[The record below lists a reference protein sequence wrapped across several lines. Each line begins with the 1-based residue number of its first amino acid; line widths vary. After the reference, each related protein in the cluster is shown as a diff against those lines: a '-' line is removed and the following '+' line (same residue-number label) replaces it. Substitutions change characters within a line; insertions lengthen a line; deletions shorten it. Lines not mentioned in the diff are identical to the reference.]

1 MRMNELIQPPVG
13 PNYAYEQTAPD
24 TRRGRFI
31 APSADLSAL
40 YGCPHISIIPSMY
53 IIDPL
58 RISGSLDYFVNDHYR
73 VSR

>member
-24 TRRGRFI
+24 SRRGRFI
-31 APSADLSAL
+31 EPTADLSAL

-58 RISGSLDYFVNDHYR
+58 GEIGV
-73 VSR
+73 VVVPVCGVEWA